1 MAYCPNCGSSVEDGQ
16 IGPAAA
22 EMASAEVQI
31 ARIQCDRDIE
41 VARINA
47 RQDKDWNATRLAE
60 TEMETEAAVVAAVAE
75 ADVLGDV
82 VAAST
87 AASEPA
93 EPPEII
99 NAPQSDVEVPDDS
112 PPPVETEGSEPP
124 APERKTIGL
133 GAW

>member
-1 MAYCPNCGSSVEDGQ
+1 MAYCPNCGAPVEDGQ

-22 EMASAEVQI
+22 EVASAEVQI
-31 ARIQCDRDIE
+31 ARLQCERDIE

-75 ADVLGDV
+75 AEVLGDV
-82 VAAST
+82 VAAN
-87 AASEPA
+87 AAEPA
-93 EPPEII
+93 PPAPETV
-99 NAPQSDVEVPDDS
+99 NAPEVDVEVPDDA
-112 PPPVETEGSEPP
+112 PPLVETEGSEPP